1 MLMIKSSLFLPKNF
15 YFMASMV
22 FLIWMLFFDSND
34 IYSQYQLK
42 QKLSE
47 LENQKEYYQEKIE
60 DVKVDREALLNDM
73 ELLEKF
79 AREKYYMKQDGEDV
93 FVIVEE

>member
-1 MLMIKSSLFLPKNF
+1 MIKSPIFLYKNF
-15 YFMASMV
+15 YVIASAI

-47 LENQKEYYQEKIE
+47 LESQKEYYQDKIE
-60 DVKVDREALLNDM
+60 DVKIDREALLKDM
-73 ELLEKF
+73 DLLEKF

>member
-1 MLMIKSSLFLPKNF
+1 MIKSSLFLPKNF
-15 YFMASMV
+15 YFVATAV
-22 FLIWMLFFDSND
+22 FLVWMLFFDSND

-42 QKLSE
+42 RKLSE
-47 LENQKEYYQEKIE
+47 LENQKEYYQEKIK

-79 AREKYYMKQDGEDV
+79 AREKYYMKKDGEEV
-93 FVIVEE
+93 FVIIEE